1 MKRRRPEIVG
11 DEMQK
16 VISTIIATRLKD
28 PRVPFMTSVT
38 GVKMS
43 PDLAHATVFISVY
56 GDEKTKKDAMDA
68 LEHAKGFI
76 RYEAVQEIKLR
87 IADAS
92 QHTSFENKPYFENLG
107 KLIALYEDYTSNS
120 QKLDLCNNAVDE
132 FDARTDVY
140 AVAFSGPD
148 FRAKTEAERKEL
160 MSKSYPYQIKKKKI
174 EEEFAALRKTIIGM
188 RSDSV
193 LAK

>member
-16 VISTIIATRLKD
+16 VISSIISMRLKD

-43 PDLAHATVFISVY
+43 SDLTHATVFISVY

-87 IADAS
+87 VAPEL
-92 QHTSFENKPYFENLG
+92 HF
-107 KLIALYEDYTSNS
+107 
-120 QKLDLCNNAVDE
+120 KLDNTLDE
-132 FDARTDVY
+132 AARMDALIE
-140 AVAFSGPD
+140 
-148 FRAKTEAERKEL
+148 KTIAEDERRRAEREKREAGDG
-160 MSKSYPYQIKKKKI
+160 KI
-174 EEEFAALRKTIIGM
+174 EGDAGN
-188 RSDSV
+188 DND
-193 LAK
+193 

>member
-1 MKRRRPEIVG
+1 MKRRRTEIVG

-16 VISTIIATRLKD
+16 VISSIISMRLKD

-43 PDLAHATVFISVY
+43 SDLTHATVFISVY

-87 IADAS
+87 VAPELHFKLDNTLDEAARMDALIEKTIAEDERRRAEREKRENPDAS
-92 QHTSFENKPYFENLG
+92 GEEDPGNENE
-107 KLIALYEDYTSNS
+107 
-120 QKLDLCNNAVDE
+120 
-132 FDARTDVY
+132 
-140 AVAFSGPD
+140 
-148 FRAKTEAERKEL
+148 
-160 MSKSYPYQIKKKKI
+160 
-174 EEEFAALRKTIIGM
+174 
-188 RSDSV
+188 
-193 LAK
+193 

>member
-16 VISTIIATRLKD
+16 VISSIISMRLKD

-43 PDLAHATVFISVY
+43 SDLTHATVFISVY
-56 GDEKTKKDAMDA
+56 GNEKTKKDAMDA

-87 IADAS
+87 VAPEL
-92 QHTSFENKPYFENLG
+92 HF
-107 KLIALYEDYTSNS
+107 
-120 QKLDLCNNAVDE
+120 KLDNTLDE
-132 FDARTDVY
+132 AARMDALIE
-140 AVAFSGPD
+140 
-148 FRAKTEAERKEL
+148 KTIAEDERRRAEREKREAGDD
-160 MSKSYPYQIKKKKI
+160 KNEGDAGK
-174 EEEFAALRKTIIGM
+174 
-188 RSDSV
+188 DND
-193 LAK
+193 

>member
-16 VISTIIATRLKD
+16 VISTIITTKLKD

-43 PDLAHATVFISVY
+43 SDLSHATVFISVY

-76 RYEAVQEIKLR
+76 RYEAVQEGSLP
-87 IADAS
+87 S
-92 QHTSFENKPYFENLG
+92 CTS
-107 KLIALYEDYTSNS
+107 SS
-120 QKLDLCNNAVDE
+120 
-132 FDARTDVY
+132 
-140 AVAFSGPD
+140 
-148 FRAKTEAERKEL
+148 
-160 MSKSYPYQIKKKKI
+160 
-174 EEEFAALRKTIIGM
+174 TILLTRRHAWM
-188 RSDSV
+188 R
-193 LAK
+193 

>member
-43 PDLAHATVFISVY
+43 SDLSHATVFISVY

-87 IADAS
+87 IAPEL
-92 QHTSFENKPYFENLG
+92 HF
-107 KLIALYEDYTSNS
+107 KLDNSLDEAVRMEALISKTIAEDERRRAEREKNS
-120 QKLDLCNNAVDE
+120 QK
-132 FDARTDVY
+132 
-140 AVAFSGPD
+140 S
-148 FRAKTEAERKEL
+148 EAE
-160 MSKSYPYQIKKKKI
+160 
-174 EEEFAALRKTIIGM
+174 EEDGSEN
-188 RSDSV
+188 D
-193 LAK
+193 

>member
-16 VISTIIATRLKD
+16 VISSIISMRLKD

-43 PDLAHATVFISVY
+43 SDLTHATVFISVY

-87 IADAS
+87 VAPEL
-92 QHTSFENKPYFENLG
+92 HF
-107 KLIALYEDYTSNS
+107 
-120 QKLDLCNNAVDE
+120 KLDNTLNNAL
-132 FDARTDVY
+132 RM
-140 AVAFSGPD
+140 
-148 FRAKTEAERKEL
+148 EAL
-160 MSKSYPYQIKKKKI
+160 I
-174 EEEFAALRKTIIGM
+174 EKTIKEDEARRLAREEREGK
-188 RSDSV
+188 SEDSP
-193 LAK
+193 AEE

>member
-16 VISTIIATRLKD
+16 VISSIISMRLKD

-43 PDLAHATVFISVY
+43 SDLTHATVFISVY

-87 IADAS
+87 VAPEL
-92 QHTSFENKPYFENLG
+92 HF
-107 KLIALYEDYTSNS
+107 
-120 QKLDLCNNAVDE
+120 KLDNTLDE
-132 FDARTDVY
+132 AARLDALIE
-140 AVAFSGPD
+140 
-148 FRAKTEAERKEL
+148 KTIAEDERRRAEREKREAGDG
-160 MSKSYPYQIKKKKI
+160 KN
-174 EEEFAALRKTIIGM
+174 EGDAGN
-188 RSDSV
+188 DND
-193 LAK
+193 

>member
-16 VISTIIATRLKD
+16 VISSIISMRLKD

-43 PDLAHATVFISVY
+43 SDLTHATVFISVY

-87 IADAS
+87 VAPEL
-92 QHTSFENKPYFENLG
+92 HF
-107 KLIALYEDYTSNS
+107 
-120 QKLDLCNNAVDE
+120 KLDNTLDE
-132 FDARTDVY
+132 AARMDALIE
-140 AVAFSGPD
+140 
-148 FRAKTEAERKEL
+148 KTIAEDERRRAEREKREAGDG
-160 MSKSYPYQIKKKKI
+160 KN
-174 EEEFAALRKTIIGM
+174 EGDAGT
-188 RSDSV
+188 DND
-193 LAK
+193 

>member
-16 VISTIIATRLKD
+16 VISTIITTKLKD

-43 PDLAHATVFISVY
+43 SDLSHATVFISVY

-76 RYEAVQEIKLR
+76 RYEAVQEVKLR
-87 IADAS
+87 IAPEL
-92 QHTSFENKPYFENLG
+92 HF
-107 KLIALYEDYTSNS
+107 
-120 QKLDLCNNAVDE
+120 KLDNTLDE
-132 FDARTDVY
+132 AARMDALI
-140 AVAFSGPD
+140 S
-148 FRAKTEAERKEL
+148 KTIADDERRRAEREKREQDNG
-160 MSKSYPYQIKKKKI
+160 SG
-174 EEEFAALRKTIIGM
+174 EEEAGNENE
-188 RSDSV
+188 
-193 LAK
+193 

>member
-16 VISTIIATRLKD
+16 VISSIISMRLKD

-43 PDLAHATVFISVY
+43 SDLTHATVFISVY

-87 IADAS
+87 VAPEL
-92 QHTSFENKPYFENLG
+92 HF
-107 KLIALYEDYTSNS
+107 
-120 QKLDLCNNAVDE
+120 KLDNTLDE
-132 FDARTDVY
+132 AARMDALIE
-140 AVAFSGPD
+140 
-148 FRAKTEAERKEL
+148 KTIAEDERRRAEREKREAGDGK
-160 MSKSYPYQIKKKKI
+160 SKGD
-174 EEEFAALRKTIIGM
+174 AGN
-188 RSDSV
+188 DND
-193 LAK
+193 

>member
-16 VISTIIATRLKD
+16 VISSIISMRLKD

-43 PDLAHATVFISVY
+43 SDLTHATVFISVY
-56 GDEKTKKDAMDA
+56 GDDKTKKDAMDA

-87 IADAS
+87 VAPEL
-92 QHTSFENKPYFENLG
+92 HF
-107 KLIALYEDYTSNS
+107 
-120 QKLDLCNNAVDE
+120 KLDNTLEEAARMDALIEKTIAEDE
-132 FDARTDVY
+132 R
-140 AVAFSGPD
+140 
-148 FRAKTEAERKEL
+148 RRAEREKREAGDD
-160 MSKSYPYQIKKKKI
+160 KD
-174 EEEFAALRKTIIGM
+174 EG
-188 RSDSV
+188 DSV
-193 LAK
+193 KDND

>member
-16 VISTIIATRLKD
+16 VISSIISMRLKD

-43 PDLAHATVFISVY
+43 SDLTHATVFISVY
-56 GDEKTKKDAMDA
+56 GDDKTKKDAMDA

-87 IADAS
+87 VAPEL
-92 QHTSFENKPYFENLG
+92 HF
-107 KLIALYEDYTSNS
+107 
-120 QKLDLCNNAVDE
+120 KLDNTLEEAARMDALIEKTIAEDE
-132 FDARTDVY
+132 R
-140 AVAFSGPD
+140 
-148 FRAKTEAERKEL
+148 RRAEREKREAGDD
-160 MSKSYPYQIKKKKI
+160 KDEGDAVK
-174 EEEFAALRKTIIGM
+174 
-188 RSDSV
+188 DND
-193 LAK
+193 

>member
-16 VISTIIATRLKD
+16 VISSIISMRLKD

-43 PDLAHATVFISVY
+43 SDLTHATVFISVY
-56 GDEKTKKDAMDA
+56 GDDKTKKDAMDA

-87 IADAS
+87 VAPEL
-92 QHTSFENKPYFENLG
+92 HF
-107 KLIALYEDYTSNS
+107 
-120 QKLDLCNNAVDE
+120 KLDNTLDE
-132 FDARTDVY
+132 AARMDALIE
-140 AVAFSGPD
+140 
-148 FRAKTEAERKEL
+148 KTIAEDERRRAEREKREAGDG
-160 MSKSYPYQIKKKKI
+160 KN
-174 EEEFAALRKTIIGM
+174 EGDAGN
-188 RSDSV
+188 DND
-193 LAK
+193 

>member
-16 VISTIIATRLKD
+16 VISSIISMRLKD

-43 PDLAHATVFISVY
+43 SDLTHATVFISVY
-56 GDEKTKKDAMDA
+56 GDEKAKKDAMDA

-87 IADAS
+87 VAPEL
-92 QHTSFENKPYFENLG
+92 HF
-107 KLIALYEDYTSNS
+107 
-120 QKLDLCNNAVDE
+120 KLDNTLDE
-132 FDARTDVY
+132 AARMDALIE
-140 AVAFSGPD
+140 
-148 FRAKTEAERKEL
+148 KTIAEDERRRAEREKREAGDG
-160 MSKSYPYQIKKKKI
+160 KN
-174 EEEFAALRKTIIGM
+174 EGDAGN
-188 RSDSV
+188 DND
-193 LAK
+193 

>member
-16 VISTIIATRLKD
+16 VISSIISMRLKD

-43 PDLAHATVFISVY
+43 SDLSHATVFISVY

-87 IADAS
+87 VAPEL
-92 QHTSFENKPYFENLG
+92 HF
-107 KLIALYEDYTSNS
+107 
-120 QKLDLCNNAVDE
+120 KLDNTLDE
-132 FDARTDVY
+132 AARMDALIE
-140 AVAFSGPD
+140 
-148 FRAKTEAERKEL
+148 KTIAEDERRRAEREKREAGDG
-160 MSKSYPYQIKKKKI
+160 KN
-174 EEEFAALRKTIIGM
+174 EGDAGN
-188 RSDSV
+188 DND
-193 LAK
+193 

>member
-16 VISTIIATRLKD
+16 VISSIISMRLKD

-43 PDLAHATVFISVY
+43 SDLTHATVFISVY

-87 IADAS
+87 VAPEL
-92 QHTSFENKPYFENLG
+92 HF
-107 KLIALYEDYTSNS
+107 
-120 QKLDLCNNAVDE
+120 KLDNTLDE
-132 FDARTDVY
+132 AARMDALIE
-140 AVAFSGPD
+140 
-148 FRAKTEAERKEL
+148 KTIAEDERRRAEREKREAGDG
-160 MSKSYPYQIKKKKI
+160 KS
-174 EEEFAALRKTIIGM
+174 EGDAGT
-188 RSDSV
+188 DND
-193 LAK
+193 

>member
-16 VISTIIATRLKD
+16 VISSIISMRLKD

-43 PDLAHATVFISVY
+43 SDLTHATAFISVY

-87 IADAS
+87 VAPEL
-92 QHTSFENKPYFENLG
+92 HF
-107 KLIALYEDYTSNS
+107 
-120 QKLDLCNNAVDE
+120 KLDNTLDE
-132 FDARTDVY
+132 AARMDALIE
-140 AVAFSGPD
+140 
-148 FRAKTEAERKEL
+148 KTIAEDERRRAEREKREAGDG
-160 MSKSYPYQIKKKKI
+160 KS
-174 EEEFAALRKTIIGM
+174 EGDAGN
-188 RSDSV
+188 DND
-193 LAK
+193 

>member
-16 VISTIIATRLKD
+16 VISSIISMRLKD

-43 PDLAHATVFISVY
+43 SDLTHATVFISVY

-87 IADAS
+87 VAPEL
-92 QHTSFENKPYFENLG
+92 HF
-107 KLIALYEDYTSNS
+107 
-120 QKLDLCNNAVDE
+120 KLDNTLDE
-132 FDARTDVY
+132 AARMDALIE
-140 AVAFSGPD
+140 
-148 FRAKTEAERKEL
+148 KTIAEDERRRAEREKREAGDG
-160 MSKSYPYQIKKKKI
+160 KS
-174 EEEFAALRKTIIGM
+174 EGDAVN
-188 RSDSV
+188 DND
-193 LAK
+193 

>member
-16 VISTIIATRLKD
+16 VISSIISMRLKD

-43 PDLAHATVFISVY
+43 SDLSHATVFISVY

-87 IADAS
+87 IAPEL
-92 QHTSFENKPYFENLG
+92 HF
-107 KLIALYEDYTSNS
+107 
-120 QKLDLCNNAVDE
+120 KLDNTLDE
-132 FDARTDVY
+132 AARMDALI
-140 AVAFSGPD
+140 S
-148 FRAKTEAERKEL
+148 KTIADDERRRAEREKREQG
-160 MSKSYPYQIKKKKI
+160 SENVS
-174 EEEFAALRKTIIGM
+174 E
-188 RSDSV
+188 DSSSEND
-193 LAK
+193 

>member
-16 VISTIIATRLKD
+16 VISTIITTKLKD

-43 PDLAHATVFISVY
+43 SDLSHATVFISVY

-87 IADAS
+87 VAPEL
-92 QHTSFENKPYFENLG
+92 HF
-107 KLIALYEDYTSNS
+107 
-120 QKLDLCNNAVDE
+120 KLDNTLEEAARMDALIEKTIAEDE
-132 FDARTDVY
+132 R
-140 AVAFSGPD
+140 
-148 FRAKTEAERKEL
+148 RRAEREKREAGDD
-160 MSKSYPYQIKKKKI
+160 KN
-174 EEEFAALRKTIIGM
+174 EG
-188 RSDSV
+188 DSG
-193 LAK
+193 KDND

>member
-16 VISTIIATRLKD
+16 VISSIISMRLKD

-43 PDLAHATVFISVY
+43 SDLTHATVFISVY

-87 IADAS
+87 VAPEL
-92 QHTSFENKPYFENLG
+92 HF
-107 KLIALYEDYTSNS
+107 
-120 QKLDLCNNAVDE
+120 KLDNTLDE
-132 FDARTDVY
+132 AARMDALIE
-140 AVAFSGPD
+140 
-148 FRAKTEAERKEL
+148 KTIAEDERRRAEREKREAGDD
-160 MSKSYPYQIKKKKI
+160 KNEGDAGK
-174 EEEFAALRKTIIGM
+174 
-188 RSDSV
+188 DND
-193 LAK
+193 

>member
-16 VISTIIATRLKD
+16 VISSIISMRLKD

-43 PDLAHATVFISVY
+43 SDLTHATVFISVY
-56 GDEKTKKDAMDA
+56 GDDKTKKDAMDA

-87 IADAS
+87 VAPEL
-92 QHTSFENKPYFENLG
+92 HF
-107 KLIALYEDYTSNS
+107 
-120 QKLDLCNNAVDE
+120 KLDNTLEEAARMDALIEKTIAEDE
-132 FDARTDVY
+132 R
-140 AVAFSGPD
+140 
-148 FRAKTEAERKEL
+148 RRAEREKREAGDD
-160 MSKSYPYQIKKKKI
+160 KNEGDAGK
-174 EEEFAALRKTIIGM
+174 
-188 RSDSV
+188 DND
-193 LAK
+193 

>member
-16 VISTIIATRLKD
+16 VISSIISMRLKD

-43 PDLAHATVFISVY
+43 SDLTHATVFISVY

-87 IADAS
+87 VAPEL
-92 QHTSFENKPYFENLG
+92 HF
-107 KLIALYEDYTSNS
+107 
-120 QKLDLCNNAVDE
+120 KLDNTLDE
-132 FDARTDVY
+132 AARMDALIE
-140 AVAFSGPD
+140 
-148 FRAKTEAERKEL
+148 KTIAEDERRRAEREKREAGDG
-160 MSKSYPYQIKKKKI
+160 KN
-174 EEEFAALRKTIIGM
+174 EGDAGN
-188 RSDSV
+188 DND
-193 LAK
+193 